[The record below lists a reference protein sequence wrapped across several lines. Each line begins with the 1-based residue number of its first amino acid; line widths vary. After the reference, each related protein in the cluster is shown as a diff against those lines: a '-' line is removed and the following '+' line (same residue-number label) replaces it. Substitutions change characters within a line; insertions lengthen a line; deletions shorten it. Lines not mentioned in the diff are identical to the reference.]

1 MKKSGPRK
9 RPFLFLSGA
18 DITSI
23 IMKPIEA
30 KIFQN
35 ARRIPEIYGSFIA
48 GGLIFYFFI
57 AYLFGFLHVL
67 ELRLLNLFIM
77 GAGIYFSL
85 KQYKRTHHGELNYF
99 RALATG
105 VASAFIGT
113 STFVLFL
120 FLYLKI
126 DTQLMQT
133 IIENEPMG
141 IYLNPYIATFAVW
154 VEGIFSGFGL
164 TFIMINYLTDQKE

>member
-1 MKKSGPRK
+1 
-9 RPFLFLSGA
+9 
-18 DITSI
+18 
-23 IMKPIEA
+23 MKPIEA
-30 KIFQN
+30 KIFHN

-48 GGLIFYFFI
+48 GGLILYFFI
-57 AYLFGFLHVL
+57 AYIFGFLHVL
-67 ELRLLNLFIM
+67 ELRLLNLIIM
-77 GAGIYFSL
+77 AAGIYYSL
-85 KQYKRTHHGELNYF
+85 KQYRRTHHGELNYF

-126 DTQLMQT
+126 DTGLMQT
-133 IIENEPMG
+133 IIAEEPMG
-141 IYLNPYIATFAVW
+141 MHLNPYIATFAVW

>member
-1 MKKSGPRK
+1 
-9 RPFLFLSGA
+9 
-18 DITSI
+18 
-23 IMKPIEA
+23 MKPMTA
-30 KIFQN
+30 KIIHN
-35 ARRIPEIYGSFIA
+35 PRRIPANYGSFIA
-48 GGLIFYFFI
+48 GGLILYFFI
-57 AYLFGFLHVL
+57 AYIFGFLHVL

-77 GAGIYFSL
+77 GAGIYYSL
-85 KQYKRTHHGELNYF
+85 KQYRRTHHGELNYF

-133 IIENEPMG
+133 IIEEEAMG
-141 IYLNPYIATFAVW
+141 IHLNPYIATFAVW

-164 TFIMINYLTDQKE
+164 TFILINYLTDQKE

>member
-1 MKKSGPRK
+1 
-9 RPFLFLSGA
+9 
-18 DITSI
+18 
-23 IMKPIEA
+23 MKPIEA

-113 STFVLFL
+113 STFVLFH